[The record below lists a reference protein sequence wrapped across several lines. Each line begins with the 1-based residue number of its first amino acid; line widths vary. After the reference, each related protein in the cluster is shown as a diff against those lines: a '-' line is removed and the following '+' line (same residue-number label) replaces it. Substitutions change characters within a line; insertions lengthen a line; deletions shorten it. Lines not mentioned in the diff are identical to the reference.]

1 MKQAPA
7 ETPLFTKTHDF
18 LTWLMTAVNHFPKLH
33 RHTVTKR
40 LLDAALDFLECLLE
54 ANVYRGEKRL
64 LKLIEADIYLNKV
77 RNYLRL
83 AHRWKWIN
91 MRRYEHPSRLVAE
104 LGHLFIRHFPLL
116 SA

>member
-1 MKQAPA
+1 MKQASA

-18 LTWLMTAVNHFPKLH
+18 LTWLMTVVNHFPKLH

-64 LKLIEADIYLNKV
+64 LKLIKADSDRK
-77 RNYLRL
+77 RAAGQWRL
-83 AHRWKWIN
+83 GLPYR
-91 MRRYEHPSRLVAE
+91 
-104 LGHLFIRHFPLL
+104 
-116 SA
+116 SARIQNSITPPEKKQNGTSV